1 MIENFIE
8 YMWYL
13 LTTPLKKLKKA
24 LNKWYILCRVFG
36 KRFDEAKEDILR
48 ARDEGMV
55 ATCSHEMLP
64 VHGADRRLTRYE
76 GEHPENFRSRIAM
89 YEEICKLGGTNEG
102 VLLAVRTLGYTSPVL
117 VRANDLTGFSHFTLD
132 GSWLLDG
139 SRTLESDTIENRWA
153 EFYIVIVMDADEE
166 HPISF
171 DIMRKTVRKWKEVGA
186 KDNYFF
192 KYNLSIRQPHTG
204 NFLEVLY
211 KKHLFYYDYRKLDG
225 MWKLD
230 GSYML
235 DAEMTPVGTRIGYR
249 YESLYEFHEAGLA
262 VMAYN
267 YACRMVES
275 AILKAAYSFRM
286 YYFEYLK
293 TDGSWTT
300 DGSYVVDAQMSP
312 REMRW
317 STTFHHQHEEKLLMK
332 QRYRMQ
338 PCEEAYSIR
347 KTLEQYRMVIDY
359 FDYLKLNGLWKLT
372 GSRLM
377 DAQRTEYT
385 TKQAYSFG
393 VEHTREFRVI
403 WHEEH
408 NLIFLDGT
416 WSLDGSKII
425 DAWQKWRYC
434 RMATK
439 SVITKIRR
447 KKMAEASHTTGTV
460 AKITHIALGS
470 GGVNGDGT
478 VIVPL
483 AENVALKKE
492 VVRKPYTSSTKT
504 SDTSY
509 EYTIKLE
516 EDELVGTFISEMALI
531 DEDGDVVAFSN
542 FLAKGKDETEVTF
555 TIEDNY

>member
-249 YESLYEFHEAGLA
+249 YESLYELHEAGLA

-293 TDGSWTT
+293 TDGSWIT
-300 DGSYVVDAQMSP
+300 DGSHVVDAEMSP

-317 STTFHHQHEEKLLMK
+317 STTFHHQHEEELLLK

-338 PCEEAYSIR
+338 PCEEEYSIR
-347 KTLEQYRMVIDY
+347 KTLERYRMVIDY

-425 DAWQKWRYC
+425 DAWQKTEYC

-470 GGVNGDGT
+470 GGVNADGT